1 VPFVAAMRQHIV
13 TSLGDIRDQLDGIV
27 TSLDQVND
35 VDQIMGIRQRIMA
48 KVRKA
53 IGQGDINAEE

>member
-1 VPFVAAMRQHIV
+1 V